1 MNIFNKNIIKNPTII
16 AFIIIAVIAG
26 ISSYYDCEIINSI
39 INISSSSSSIVGFA
53 LGLLIY
59 YKISTILHSRNKTR
73 EMISAMQENNKF
85 YQAGLN
91 MEIDITSPA
100 IYKIAEIRKLLTD
113 YKSLAEKLSNYIDN
127 LDKTVLWEERTLGIK
142 NTYSKLTLVIAALEI
157 QILELEIANKSC
169 PLSSDIENLKK
180 KRDEFIK
187 YSSKTGYID

>member
-1 MNIFNKNIIKNPTII
+1 
-16 AFIIIAVIAG
+16 
-26 ISSYYDCEIINSI
+26 
-39 INISSSSSSIVGFA
+39 
-53 LGLLIY
+53 
-59 YKISTILHSRNKTR
+59 
-73 EMISAMQENNKF
+73 MISAMQENNKF